1 MCGHVYM
8 FHDRDHLQRHRPRW
22 QCGTCGR
29 VSSVPLDC
37 CTRPDFAPHHPPGL
51 THLLGE
57 WIRRCGRWTLASVRL
72 LWGWQRHPWR
82 TPGAGTTHATA
93 RPHNIVTGGV
103 MIPTADGD
111 ESPEG
116 DDVVVVAG
124 ELR

>member
-1 MCGHVYM
+1 MCGHVFFY
-8 FHDRDHLQRHRPRW
+8 HDRDHLQRHRPRW

-37 CTRPDFAPHHPPGL
+37 CTRPDFVQHHPPGL

-57 WIRRCGRWTLASVRL
+57 WISRCGRLTLASVRL
-72 LWGWQRHPWR
+72 LWGWQRHPATR
-82 TPGAGTTHATA
+82 AGTTHATA
-93 RPHNIVTGGV
+93 RPQNIVTEGM

-116 DDVVVVAG
+116 DGVVVAAG